1 MLESAEKNIKTG
13 FRGGDLRC
21 VIMLAVLL
29 CTLNSC
35 GTQAY
40 QPAYVVRGEAQAVLG
55 LVQVEDGWLLLRCNR
70 EHDLHAYS
78 LRSQDSLPLASSLRS
93 QDSLP
98 LASSLRSLDSLPLAR
113 SRADEA
119 QQADDGACHTAL
131 PRVFT
136 TAELAAAQH
145 RIATDLQ
152 RGAGERATQ
161 IGFSISL
168 AALSLLISRAIVAD
182 FKKVIP
188 ITLAVGLG
196 LYHAHRQVQQVVF
209 MQKEKA
215 TALAELRDPRQRHYS
230 DTSLASVEE
239 VLLRYLTSASPSD

>member
-1 MLESAEKNIKTG
+1 
-13 FRGGDLRC
+13 
-21 VIMLAVLL
+21 MLAVLL
-29 CTLNSC
+29 CTLNGC

-70 EHDLHAYS
+70 EHDLQVYS
-78 LRSQDSLPLASSLRS
+78 LRSQDASPLASSPSS

-98 LASSLRSLDSLPLAR
+98 LSR

-131 PRVFT
+131 PRIFT

-230 DTSLASVEE
+230 ATSLASVEE
-239 VLLRYLTSASPSD
+239 VLLRYLTSAPPSD